1 MDPKTNRFKKVG
13 LLFSIIDNM
22 NTDEIL
28 QFNLKYN
35 IPLSATDNNG
45 NNLIH
50 RVLLD
55 SNSLTNEKKIKY
67 DIRFLAENRVN
78 PDLPNR
84 DNMTPFTLACVE
96 QFEEI
101 ILYLIKLGINIILK
115 IIVVTALHYLL
126 SGKIKEYVNTEKT
139 INEKKTKNKKEE
151 V

>member
-1 MDPKTNRFKKVG
+1 MANKFDKPYYNSKPIDSKKVG
-13 LLFSIIDNM
+13 ELFSIIDNM

-35 IPLSATDNNG
+35 IPLSVTDNNG

-55 SNSLTNEKKIKY
+55 SNSFNNEIKRLNM
-67 DIRFLAENRVN
+67 IRFLVENRVN

-84 DNMTPFTLACVE
+84 DNMTPLHLACVE

-101 ILYLIKLGINIILK
+101 ILYLIKTLLK
-115 IIVVTALHYLL
+115 CLRF
-126 SGKIKEYVNTEKT
+126 
-139 INEKKTKNKKEE
+139 
-151 V
+151 